1 MKKVMQLSQASYV
14 QYLLKKQKLCT
25 MKCAYIQKERDL
37 EATMM
42 ADCLRNNYKDSLSK
56 QK

>member
-14 QYLLKKQKLCT
+14 QYLLKIQKLCT
-25 MKCAYIQKERDL
+25 MKCSYIQKERDL

-42 ADCLRNNYKDSLSK
+42 ADCLRNN
-56 QK
+56 